1 MSATIFSPLSAGVF
15 GDEGMSSPDSS
26 MGSTSG
32 HDLLDP
38 KPHHPEEADDEA
50 DEEEQQRYA
59 PGNST
64 VNQASFN
71 FVNSIIGAGIVGM
84 PFAIKQCGLAMGVC
98 LIVLVAWLVIVSVQM
113 LIATGVKHN
122 KLDFEDLA
130 RHLLGPRGFILT
142 LVFMFLFAYGSMIA
156 YLIVI
161 GDSIPAVAAA
171 MSPSLQP
178 GRSAVIVFS
187 AVFIVLPICCLQD
200 LSALSTTSLVSI
212 AADVMLVLIVL
223 VGAPASAAAQGT
235 HQPLSSLPLFSANLF
250 IGLGTLSFA
259 FVCMHNSFLVFR
271 SLKEPTVDNWNKVAT
286 RSVGFSMVRKKRSER
301 LTMTTSES

>member
-1 MSATIFSPLSAGVF
+1 MATIFSPLSAGHGAF
-15 GDEGMSSPDSS
+15 GEQGLSSPDSS
-26 MGSTSG
+26 LGSTSG
-32 HDLLDP
+32 HDLLLRHAP
-38 KPHHPEEADDEA
+38 PHSHDGPEREA
-50 DEEEQQRYA
+50 DEEQQQKYL
-59 PGNST
+59 PGTST

-84 PFAIKQCGLAMGVC
+84 PFAIKQCGLACGIC

-130 RHLLGPRGFILT
+130 RHLLGPRGFVLT

-171 MSPSLQP
+171 MSSSLRPS
-178 GRSAVIVFS
+178 RSAVIAFS
-187 AVFIVLPICCLQD
+187 AVFIVLPICCLRD

-212 AADVMLVLIVL
+212 VADVMLVLIVL
-223 VGAPASAAAQGT
+223 VGAPASAAAQSL
-235 HQPLSSLPLFSANLF
+235 HQPISSLPLFSPNLF

-271 SLKEPTVDNWNKVAT
+271 SLKEPTVENWNKVAT
-286 RSVGFSMVRKKRSER
+286 RSVVFSMVSDKSQVNCIHYF
-301 LTMTTSES
+301 